1 MPSQIF
7 SVETSQRVYD
17 MESKIDA
24 LTIYVKLL
32 VASVVIQSVL
42 QVASGALLFWYLSS
56 PSK

>member
-17 MESKIDA
+17 MESKIDV

-42 QVASGALLFWYLSS
+42 QVVSGALLFWYLSS
-56 PSK
+56 P